1 LTESREFRSLRGVGF
16 LSLFLAALMSPVLA
30 GPIQGAPAMDPN
42 TYESITGD
50 SVEDDHGVW
59 DSFYKKRNHAFGKEP
74 VGFLKEHLRT
84 LKKGRAFVPAMGE
97 GRNAI
102 FLARSGF
109 KVDGVDLSS
118 VAVDRAVDEARSQN
132 TSIKGVVADLFQ
144 FQYPKETY
152 DLVFVSLFYSA
163 DLMPKFKAALKKGG
177 YLMLYLK
184 LDTGRPNQN
193 RTPDDFLVKA
203 SEVKGEMSDLE
214 MIDYRVFRD
223 HNEDVVAVLARK
235 K

>member
-1 LTESREFRSLRGVGF
+1 
-16 LSLFLAALMSPVLA
+16 
-30 GPIQGAPAMDPN
+30 MDPN

-152 DLVFVSLFYSA
+152 EKDGNVAKSVA
-163 DLMPKFKAALKKGG
+163 DARRALALGEG
-177 YLMLYLK
+177 YLGWIYGMEK
-184 LDTGRPNQN
+184 
-193 RTPDDFLVKA
+193 VK
-203 SEVKGEMSDLE
+203 
-214 MIDYRVFRD
+214 
-223 HNEDVVAVLARK
+223 
-235 K
+235 